1 MEFNE
6 TDSKFISSNDIVL
19 DVMLTSGRF
28 ADIYKARYLPHNNK
42 AKQNVIAKTLKSKRN
57 VILSVDS

>member
-28 ADIYKARYLPHNNK
+28 ADIYKARYLTHNNK
-42 AKQNVIAKTLKSKRN
+42 AKQNVIAKTLKSKSKIN
-57 VILSVDS
+57 LSIDS

>member
-42 AKQNVIAKTLKSKRN
+42 AKQMSSLKLSKVREM
-57 VILSVDS
+57 

>member
-19 DVMLTSGRF
+19 DVMLTSGSIRL
-28 ADIYKARYLPHNNK
+28 DIYPTTT
-42 AKQNVIAKTLKSKRN
+42 KQNKMSSLKLSKVRARLLIN
-57 VILSVDS
+57 DS

>member
-28 ADIYKARYLPHNNK
+28 ADIYKARYLPQNNK
-42 AKQNVIAKTLKSKRN
+42 AKQNVIAKTLKSKRKI
-57 VILSVDS
+57 ILSVDS

>member
-6 TDSKFISSNDIVL
+6 KDGKFISSNDIVF

-42 AKQNVIAKTLKSKRN
+42 AKQNVIAKTLKSKSKI
-57 VILSVDS
+57 ILLIVY